1 MTRDEIETLT
11 REFTAAFNRDDL
23 EGVMAYF
30 AADGVYDELDG
41 RRSTGK
47 TAIRVAFEPQFQGAY
62 GKIRFHE
69 EDLIVDAETGKAMI
83 SWICTLETPRG
94 PAAWRGLDLL
104 HWRGGKL
111 AVKQTYCKAKVPK
124 LEAK

>member
-47 TAIRVAFEPQFQGAY
+47 AAIRVAFG
-62 GKIRFHE
+62 IRSKRRR
-69 EDLIVDAETGKAMI
+69 IMR
-83 SWICTLETPRG
+83 S
-94 PAAWRGLDLL
+94 
-104 HWRGGKL
+104 
-111 AVKQTYCKAKVPK
+111 
-124 LEAK
+124 